1 MARRCRPGSGAKRV
15 NLPFQV
21 AVRSCCAWQ
30 RTKICGGMVS
40 ALISHHFRPAF
51 SVGLMLLCLNPQ
63 SNRPRQDNQ
72 TKFFRQENYGVLLH
86 LVDVP
91 NQIHRNAK
99 ISVDCKLKKEFAY
112 VMLCR
117 NEWGVSEK
125 PTIVARRPGLCFPG
139 GLFSCVM
146 CSLLLA

>member
-1 MARRCRPGSGAKRV
+1 
-15 NLPFQV
+15 
-21 AVRSCCAWQ
+21 
-30 RTKICGGMVS
+30 
-40 ALISHHFRPAF
+40 
-51 SVGLMLLCLNPQ
+51 MLLCLNPQ

-72 TKFFRQENYGVLLH
+72 TKFFRQEIYGVLLH

-99 ISVDCKLKKEFAY
+99 ISIACKLKKEFAY